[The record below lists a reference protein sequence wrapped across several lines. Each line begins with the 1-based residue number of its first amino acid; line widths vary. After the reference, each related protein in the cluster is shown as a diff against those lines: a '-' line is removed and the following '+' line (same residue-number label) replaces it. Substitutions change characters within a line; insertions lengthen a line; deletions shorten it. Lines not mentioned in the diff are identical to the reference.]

1 MPVTVLLCKHN
12 VLLLSASVML
22 LTFTSTPLQ
31 VAYPLELWPFQLRS
45 RGMSALWIIMIS
57 ALIFNVFVNPIALAA
72 IGWKYY
78 IVYVALLV
86 SYGLVIFFFYP
97 ETKGRTLEEISV
109 VFGDAPEGLYETE
122 NTKVSEKADVKHL
135 D

>member
-1 MPVTVLLCKHN
+1 M
-12 VLLLSASVML
+12 
-22 LTFTSTPLQ
+22 
-31 VAYPLELWPFQLRS
+31 
-45 RGMSALWIIMIS
+45 IMIS

-78 IVYVALLV
+78 IVYVVLLV

-109 VFGDAPEGLYETE
+109 VFGDAPDGLYETE
-122 NTKVSEKADVKHL
+122 DPTKVTEKADVKHL

>member
-1 MPVTVLLCKHN
+1 MFALDHVADRTK
-12 VLLLSASVML
+12 
-22 LTFTSTPLQ
+22 STPLQ

-45 RGMSALWIIMIS
+45 RGMSALWMIMIS

-122 NTKVSEKADVKHL
+122 NSTKVTEKADVKHL